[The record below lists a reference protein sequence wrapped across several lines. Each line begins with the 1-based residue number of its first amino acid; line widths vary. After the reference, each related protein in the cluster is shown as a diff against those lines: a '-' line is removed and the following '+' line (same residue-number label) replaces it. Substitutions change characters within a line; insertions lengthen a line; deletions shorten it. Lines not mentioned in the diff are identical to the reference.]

1 MDNKISYF
9 RFVLE
14 CIMKFFDCVVGNP
27 NIHTPQEFRF
37 ATLAVIGGF
46 IFGIGFGASLFY
58 IDKKLDFSSKLA
70 LTISIAFGAAVY
82 LLFLLIVYLCIF
94 R

>member
-1 MDNKISYF
+1 
-9 RFVLE
+9 
-14 CIMKFFDCVVGNP
+14 MKFFDCVVGNP